1 MRGHSD
7 NGKRRWVVALGRYFA
22 VVMLAGVL
30 SAAMVAVL
38 GSAVR
43 ALADAPRTGE
53 AEQID
58 LDPLSQRSVMVAADG
73 SRLAVL
79 RREENRK
86 SVPLAEVPRTVI
98 DTVLAVEDEDFYE
111 HSGMNVRAT
120 LRALLAN
127 VSAGDVQQGG
137 STITQQLVKNAL
149 LTPEQDIERKVR
161 EAVLALRLEDQM
173 TKDEI
178 LERYLN
184 TVYFGNGAYGLQ
196 AAAELYFGVDV
207 QQLGQAEAALL
218 AGLIRNP
225 IGHDPF
231 ARHEAAREGL
241 ELVVERLLAVG
252 QIVEDEAAA
261 IAEMPIPTEPRN
273 GERLPEPKDYFV
285 EEVIRRLLADPRMG
299 ERESERYNAV
309 FRGGLTI
316 RTTLDRRLQG
326 IAEEA
331 VASTLPDTGGQFTA
345 ALVSVQPGTG
355 AVRALVGGP
364 GFEQA
369 QYNIATQGVGQQP
382 GSAFK
387 PFVLATALEQGLSP
401 RSTIDGRGPCR
412 FPNPDAPDGVY
423 EAENFE
429 GSAGGIVSIAEATDR
444 SLNCAYLRLGLI
456 VGLDQVG
463 ATATRMGITT
473 PLDPVLSLP
482 LGSKE
487 VRPIDMAGAYATFAA
502 DGMHFPPYLVEE
514 VLDRHGNVLF
524 GGTTPGARAI
534 SEATARQA
542 TDVLQ
547 GVVSGG
553 TATRARFADGRPA
566 AGKTGTTSDYSDA
579 WFAGYVPQLATGV
592 WMGSPEGN
600 VPMRDVGGI
609 RVTGGSYPA
618 RIWQA
623 FMGPA
628 MAGQPVV
635 PFPSAPPVGRVELLH
650 LPEEPPPTTTTTEP
664 PTTTTAPP
672 PTTTEPPT
680 TTTTAP
686 PTTTTT
692 TAPPTTT
699 TTAPLTTT
707 TTTAPPTTTTTAPA
721 TTTTTAK
728 AGDGD
733 GGGEGESNNTGE

>member
-1 MRGHSD
+1 
-7 NGKRRWVVALGRYFA
+7 L
-22 VVMLAGVL
+22 
-30 SAAMVAVL
+30 
-38 GSAVR
+38 
-43 ALADAPRTGE
+43 E
-53 AEQID
+53 
-58 LDPLSQRSVMVAADG
+58 PLSQRSVMLAADG
-73 SRLAVL
+73 SLLSVL
-79 RREENRK
+79 HREENRK
-86 SVPLAEVPRTVI
+86 SVPLDEVPPVVV
-98 DTVLAVEDEDFYE
+98 DTVLAMEDEHFYQ
-111 HSGMNVRAT
+111 HSGMNLRAT
-120 LRALLAN
+120 LRAMLAN

-149 LTPEQDIERKVR
+149 LTPKQDVERKAK
-161 EAVLALRLEDQM
+161 EAVLALRLEHQM

-184 TVYFGNGAYGLQ
+184 TVYFGNSAYGLQ
-196 AAAELYFGVDV
+196 AAAEVYFGVDV

-225 IGHDPF
+225 IGQDPF
-231 ARHEAAREGL
+231 VRPDAARRGL
-241 ELVVERLLAVG
+241 ELVVQRLLSVG
-252 QIVEDEAAA
+252 QIDEDQAEA
-261 IAEMPIPTEPRN
+261 INDMPIPSEPQN
-273 GERLPEPKDYFV
+273 GERVPEPRDHFA
-285 EEVIRRLLADPRMG
+285 EEVVRRLLDDPRMG
-299 ERESERYNAV
+299 ESESQRYNAV

-316 RTTLDRRLQG
+316 RTTLDPRLQG
-326 IAEEA
+326 LAEEA

-355 AVRALVGGP
+355 AVRALVGG
-364 GFEQA
+364 FEEA
-369 QYNIATQGVGQQP
+369 EYNIATQGVGQQP

-401 RSTIDGRGPCR
+401 QSTIDGRGPCR

-429 GSAGGIVSIAEATDR
+429 GSTGRIVSLVEATHR

-456 VGLDQVG
+456 VGLDQVA
-463 ATATRMGITT
+463 ATAARMGITT

-502 DGMHFPPYLVEE
+502 DGMHFPPYLIEE
-514 VLDRHGNVLF
+514 VLDEQGNVVF
-524 GGTTPGARAI
+524 GGTPPGERAI
-534 SEATARQA
+534 SEASARQA

-547 GVVSGG
+547 GVVMGG
-553 TATRARFADGRPA
+553 TGTRARFADGRPV

-579 WFAGYVPQLATGV
+579 WFAGYVPQLATAV

-600 VPMRDVGGI
+600 VPMREVGGI

-618 RIWQA
+618 QIWQA

-628 MAGQPVV
+628 LAEQPVV
-635 PFPSAPPVGRVELLH
+635 PFPTAPAAGRVELLH
-650 LPEEPPPTTTTTEP
+650 LPEEPPPTTTTSP
-664 PTTTTAPP
+664 
-672 PTTTEPPT
+672 PPT
-680 TTTTAP
+680 TTTTAAP
-686 PTTTTT
+686 TTTTTTT

-699 TTAPLTTT
+699 TTAP
-707 TTTAPPTTTTTAPA
+707 PTTTTTEA
-721 TTTTTAK
+721 TTTAN

-733 GGGEGESNNTGE
+733 GSGGQGNNNRE